1 MTQLR
6 HSLPIQDDQEIQE
19 SNMIEKQNEEIS
31 FHKWIEKNRV
41 S

>member
-1 MTQLR
+1 MTQLG

-31 FHKWIEKNRV
+31 FHEWTEKNRV